1 MPRSLKIMGLATLLL
16 ITPALAQATG
26 PGPVPSRGAKL
37 SFTEKMA
44 KAEADLNLTP
54 QQKPLWDAYVAERKA
69 DYAAHRTQPALDL
82 PSWLEQQQKQYG
94 DEAKVLAPLW
104 ASLTVQQRQIAD
116 SDLMPHRRG
125 KRAKDV
131 TAASTAP
138 AAPTAEPAA
147 N

>member
-1 MPRSLKIMGLATLLL
+1 MTHSMKVLGLATLLL

-26 PGPVPSRGAKL
+26 PGPAPSRAAKL

-54 QQKPLWDAYVAERKA
+54 TQKPLWDAYVAERKA

-82 PSWLEQQQKQYG
+82 PSWLAQQQKQYAG
-94 DEAKVLAPLW
+94 EAQVLAPLW

-116 SDLMPHRRG
+116 SDLMLHRRG
-125 KRAKDV
+125 KRSPDV
-131 TAASTAP
+131 TAASAGPT
-138 AAPTAEPAA
+138 APTA

>member
-26 PGPVPSRGAKL
+26 PGPSPSRASKL
-37 SFTEKMA
+37 SFAEKMA
-44 KAEADLNLTP
+44 KAEGDLNLTP
-54 QQKPLWDAYVAERKA
+54 AQKPLWDAYVAERKA

-82 PSWLEQQQKQYG
+82 PSWLAQQEKQYG

-116 SDLMPHRRG
+116 SELMPHRRG
-125 KRAKDV
+125 KRAQDV

-138 AAPTAEPAA
+138 AA